1 MKLTASEIIRRK
13 YKGNKNFMTPNKL
26 KVGKLN
32 PNVAFELSSGSGFSG
47 AGSRMYGV
55 SVVSANKSGRTK
67 AQYDL
72 SKSFGSRNEAD
83 AYINKLKNKLAQNKR
98 GKK

>member
-1 MKLTASEIIRRK
+1 
-13 YKGNKNFMTPNKL
+13 
-26 KVGKLN
+26 
-32 PNVAFELSSGSGFSG
+32 
-47 AGSRMYGV
+47 MYGV

-83 AYINKLKNKLAQNKR
+83 AYINKLKNKLAKNKR